1 MINGKVTGRFI
12 IKGDLLLESPLLI
25 GTGEKGDQNMDIV
38 VQKDEHGLPYIPASS
53 LCGALRHYFFNNLK
67 LPDTDNKQL
76 EYFWG
81 SEKKSQM
88 PNEGEKEDIY
98 QSSFLLH
105 DLKVKKNSKP
115 SIVVRDGVK
124 INDKMGVAEEEKKF
138 DYEVVEQGA
147 VFKFSAEVVLRDGF
161 SKEIFLK
168 VINTM
173 IKAMSE
179 KKVTIG
185 AMTTKGFGRCRL
197 EDYQL
202 YEYDFECKKAKTDTV
217 ISWLKGAQPENR
229 LMAVNFNNVYPPI
242 SERFMISAIFFIK
255 NSLIVKAYSGLPEDP
270 DAIHIGSRGKNI
282 IPGTSIKGAIRAR
295 AVKILNTLG
304 LDGNEMGKELFGW
317 APNSANE
324 EEKKKSRMIV
334 EEVQIAGGLKE
345 KETQFRTKIDRFTGG
360 VTKTALFDATPVW
373 GGNKQATVTIDIR
386 IDNCEQWEAGLM
398 LLLLKDLWDGD
409 LPLGGEKS
417 IGRGVLCGKEAH
429 ILVKEKCYTLKADGN
444 RIQVD
449 GDKEELESLVTALV
463 QRCEKKGA

>member
-282 IPGTSIKGAIRAR
+282 IPGTSIKGAI
-295 AVKILNTLG
+295 
-304 LDGNEMGKELFGW
+304 
-317 APNSANE
+317 
-324 EEKKKSRMIV
+324 
-334 EEVQIAGGLKE
+334 
-345 KETQFRTKIDRFTGG
+345 
-360 VTKTALFDATPVW
+360 
-373 GGNKQATVTIDIR
+373 
-386 IDNCEQWEAGLM
+386 
-398 LLLLKDLWDGD
+398 
-409 LPLGGEKS
+409 
-417 IGRGVLCGKEAH
+417 
-429 ILVKEKCYTLKADGN
+429 
-444 RIQVD
+444 
-449 GDKEELESLVTALV
+449 
-463 QRCEKKGA
+463 